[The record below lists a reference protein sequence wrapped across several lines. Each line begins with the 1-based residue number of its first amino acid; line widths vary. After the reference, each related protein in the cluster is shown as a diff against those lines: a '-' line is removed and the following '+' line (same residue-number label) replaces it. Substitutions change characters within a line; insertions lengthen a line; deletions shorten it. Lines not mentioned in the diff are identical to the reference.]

1 MTKKNYTQ
9 LSNSEILDAIDN
21 IGIGTM
27 GLLRYL
33 KHSNIELLQEIIGRT
48 KFLPEDSKIIA
59 RLYCLRNNL
68 QSAPKCQRPNCNNTV
83 VWGKDGFRTYCCLDC
98 AYKDDAHWER
108 RRKTMIEHHGVEHPA
123 QSPEIFKQ
131 IMDTCE

>member
-1 MTKKNYTQ
+1 MTKENYTQ

-48 KFLPEDSKIIA
+48 KFLPEDTKIIA
-59 RLYCLRNNL
+59 RLYCLRNNIQAL
-68 QSAPKCQRPNCNNTV
+68 PKCQRPNCNNTV
-83 VWGKDGFRTYCCLDC
+83 VWGKDGFR
-98 AYKDDAHWER
+98 
-108 RRKTMIEHHGVEHPA
+108 
-123 QSPEIFKQ
+123 S
-131 IMDTCE
+131 